1 MVAAGFSGGEADA
14 LRRAMAAWKRQGGLS
29 HFRDKLLRG
38 MRERGHDEA
47 FAERLFAQIQGF
59 GEYGFPESHAASFAV
74 LVYCSAWLKRHE
86 PAAFYAGLLN
96 SLPMGFYSADQLLQ
110 DARLASKSAPWMCKL
125 ATGTTPWS
133 LAPKALPGQ
142 RGQGPGIMTTPPPRR
157 RCAWDSGKSGL
168 RRDSIERLIQAREA
182 GGLQKPSGIGAGP
195 SSTPRPPLP
204 GPRGCAP
211 DPERPPAPKPLG
223 SSGAAARRPSWGTAP
238 RDEVNLA
245 PRAWRSRS
253 GRTTRI

>member
-1 MVAAGFSGGEADA
+1 
-14 LRRAMAAWKRQGGLS
+14 MAAWKRQGGLS

-110 DARLASKSAPWMCKL
+110 DARRHGLEIRPVDVQASHWDYTL
-125 ATGTTPWS
+125 S
-133 LAPKALPGQ
+133 LAPKALDRASGA
-142 RGQGPGIMTTPPPRR
+142 RGPGTMTTHLPRR
-157 RCAWDSGKSGL
+157 RCAWDSDKFKGL
-168 RRDSIERLIQAREA
+168 RRDSIERLIQARRPEA
-182 GGLQKPSGIGAGP
+182 LQKPSGTAA
-195 SSTPRPPLP
+195 P
-204 GPRGCAP
+204 GPA
-211 DPERPPAPKPLG
+211 
-223 SSGAAARRPSWGTAP
+223 
-238 RDEVNLA
+238 
-245 PRAWRSRS
+245 
-253 GRTTRI
+253 